1 MFNLSASCFQSDPE
15 GFGFSNSAILTL
27 ILIQVQGGKGVEW
40 GAEKG
45 GGKKVVED
53 GRGGGRGRKK
63 RRNEGS
69 GSGRGIATKS
79 I

>member
-27 ILIQVQGGKGVEW
+27 ILIQVQGAREW
-40 GAEKG
+40 SGEQ
-45 GGKKVVED
+45 KKVVEK
-53 GRGGGRGRKK
+53 RWWKMEEGGGRGRKK